1 MKESIECNR
10 IFIKGRQQSEG
21 KIRRAHREKW
31 EGEAMEM
38 WGRIRK
44 VKQEGA
50 MQENKWELAQE
61 QGKKDIKLA
70 KNRVWDKEKES

>member
-21 KIRRAHREKW
+21 EIRRAHREKW

-44 VKQEGA
+44 VKQEEMGA
-50 MQENKWELAQE
+50 GAGT
-61 QGKKDIKLA
+61 GKKDIKLA
-70 KNRVWDKEKES
+70 RYRVWDNEKES